1 MRVILVLSDSQQTE
15 ITKVTNGGIKILL
28 KIHCSNK
35 IKFKNL
41 KQEHTRT

>member
-1 MRVILVLSDSQQTE
+1 MRVILVLSVNQLTE

-28 KIHCSNK
+28 KIHCNNK
-35 IKFKNL
+35 IKKLKL